1 MKPFKSGALFA
12 SWLLRLSLVFL
23 VLLTNKEL
31 LQTLNFNSIN
41 FYVALVFCLLALL
54 LLFGGILG
62 KQGLTVISGLLISIA
77 AIITIF
83 LFQPNLLGIAMAN
96 NFLIVSIGFY
106 FFTNGNK

>member
-23 VLLTNKEL
+23 IILTNRES

-41 FYVALVFCLLALL
+41 FYVALGFCLLALL

-62 KQGLTVISGLLISIA
+62 KQGLTVISGLLISII
-77 AIITIF
+77 AIIAIF
-83 LFQPNLLGIAMAN
+83 LFHPYFLGVAMASKL
-96 NFLIVSIGFY
+96 LITSIGFY